1 MHRGFLLPP
10 LAILLVTIPLQCPA
24 GEAPPDR
31 GALQL
36 TLKRAVQLA
45 LSPEGNT
52 YIQLSDENLR
62 QARSRTAEVRSAL
75 LPDIEAQASQTTAM
89 RSLAALGLDLAA
101 SDTLLGAAKN
111 PPPCTASAVIC
122 GVLNT
127 AEAPLLTDI
136 ADKIPRVVGPFNSVD
151 VRARLT
157 QNVFDFSSIRRYQSS
172 RAAFRAAKSDR
183 STTDNS
189 VSASVGKA
197 YLAALRAN
205 ADVEAYQANVSLAE
219 AVLKQAENQKN
230 VGTGTG
236 IEVTRAKVQLSNEK
250 QHLLVVQNERNNAHL
265 QLLRVMGLNLATE
278 LELTDKL
285 SYEPVEAIS
294 LEQAETEALKSRP
307 DVKAQ
312 AEREAA
318 SRLNANAV
326 KVERLPSLVAY
337 ADYGTTGVN
346 GDTVTLL
353 PTRDYGV
360 SLRVPIFD
368 GGRRDARRAE
378 TASQFRQE
386 RVRSNDIHEQ
396 VDLEIRMALD
406 SLHSAEEQVKVA
418 EAGLSLA
425 QSEFTQARR
434 RYEAGVAS
442 SLEVTDA
449 QTRLER
455 ARDNRIAAMFNHN
468 VARIDL
474 GQATG
479 TILAML
485 QREPAGEPGQPIMTE
500 PKFPQSG
507 ASSAVRP
514 SAVISEWLATP
525 PPELSSHVQEAQE
538 AQAPRIPK
546 IFTASFTPAPPF
558 TTAAARAVRPA
569 PVRKATPRT
578 RAHRRAHRRAATRKT
593 RRATKTA

>member
-1 MHRGFLLPP
+1 MHRKFLLP
-10 LAILLVTIPLQCPA
+10 LLVATPMLCPA
-24 GEAPPDR
+24 GEGASDR
-31 GALQL
+31 GPLEL
-36 TLKRAVQLA
+36 TLRRAVEMA

-62 QARSRTAEVRSAL
+62 QVKSRSAEVRSAL
-75 LPDIEAQASQTTAM
+75 LPDIETQAAQTTVM

-101 SDTLLGAAKN
+101 GNTLLGAAKN
-111 PPPCTASAVIC
+111 LPPCTASPLVC
-122 GVLNT
+122 T
-127 AEAPLLTDI
+127 ALTSAEGPLLTDI
-136 ADKIPRVVGPFNSVD
+136 ASHIPRVVGPFNSVD

-157 QNVFDFSSIRRYQSS
+157 QSVFDFSNIRRYQSS

-183 STTDNS
+183 SATDNS
-189 VSASVGKA
+189 ISTAVAKA

-205 ADVEAYQANVSLAE
+205 ADVEAYQSNVGLAE
-219 AVLKQAENQKN
+219 AVLKQAENQKSA
-230 VGTGTG
+230 GTGTG

-250 QHLLVVQNERNNAHL
+250 QHLLVVQNERSKAQL

-285 SYEPVEAIS
+285 SYEPVEAVTV
-294 LEQAETEALKSRP
+294 EQAEAEALKNRP

-326 KVERLPSLVAY
+326 KGERLPSLVAY

-346 GDTVTLL
+346 GSAVTLL

-360 SLRVPIFD
+360 ALRVPVFD

-386 RVRSNDIHEQ
+386 RVRTNDLHEQ
-396 VDLEIRMALD
+396 IDMEVRMALD
-406 SLHSAEEQVKVA
+406 SLHSAQEQVKVA
-418 EAGLSLA
+418 EAGLALA

-455 ARDNRIAAMFNHN
+455 ARDNRIAALFNHN
-468 VARIDL
+468 VARFDL

-479 TILAML
+479 TILTML
-485 QREPAGEPGQPIMTE
+485 QREPAGETSQPVMTE
-500 PKFPQSG
+500 PKVPE
-507 ASSAVRP
+507 ASARRP
-514 SAVISEWLATP
+514 AAATSEWFATP
-525 PPELSSHVQEAQE
+525 PPALSAQVEEPRMLEAF
-538 AQAPRIPK
+538 AAPLAAPPPPLPR
-546 IFTASFTPAPPF
+546 TAARSARTTPARG
-558 TTAAARAVRPA
+558 AAL
-569 PVRKATPRT
+569 RKRV
-578 RAHRRAHRRAATRKT
+578 HRRAHRRPAARQA